1 MEGEERQV
9 HRGIKGIPRTAP
21 PTPNLPPPAVSES
34 ASLRSGLGCLPTSP
48 GSPETREEVGTKEK
62 SPTSGYPA
70 RPERSYM
77 A

>member
-9 HRGIKGIPRTAP
+9 HKGIKGIPRTAP
-21 PTPNLPPPAVSES
+21 PHPAVSES

-48 GSPETREEVGTKEK
+48 GSPETREEVDTKEK